1 MFSAASSEPSGP
13 EVHLTDGRDCDS
25 VARVKEN
32 QQDLLQI
39 PAINENRLG
48 KVSLTTTGELPA
60 TSIAEAGFPLSEM
73 HGFRFRAISLCSD
86 EPVTGQSSKKS
97 RS

>member
-1 MFSAASSEPSGP
+1 MFSAASSEPGGP

-25 VARVKEN
+25 GAQVKEN

-48 KVSLTTTGELPA
+48 KVSLTTTGGLPT
-60 TSIAEAGFPLSEM
+60 TSAVEANFPCRKLRVSV
-73 HGFRFRAISLCSD
+73 FVPSLWARPD
-86 EPVTGQSSKKS
+86 Q
-97 RS
+97 